1 MERGIQNVCPHWVET
16 EPPISDNINS
26 NLNIVHPV
34 VYQQIDKEY
43 TVYTT
48 IRIKQKRYYSI
59 NICFVAFFIRDAT
72 CFDPFAGSSSGVQ
85 HQS

>member
-1 MERGIQNVCPHWVET
+1 MKEIVLPSGGNNRV
-16 EPPISDNINS
+16 

-48 IRIKQKRYYSI
+48 TIRIKTKKILQHLHLLYCI
-59 NICFVAFFIRDAT
+59 FIIIRDAT